1 MAAFGSH
8 GNSFRRGNDG
18 AGYPERFAAPFGML
32 LGKGASVTDTDGQ
45 GSAEDAP
52 RFERR
57 VPDGDDHARDVC
69 VRCGFIDYQ
78 NPKIVTGSVAGAPDG
93 RILLCKRAIEPRAG
107 FWTLPAG
114 YMEMGESVEDAARR
128 EAREEAGA
136 NLSLDRVLAIYSV
149 PRIGQVQ
156 VMFRARLENPD
167 TIEAGIE
174 SEAVALVAYE
184 DVPWEDLAFP
194 TVRWALRQ
202 WRGVE
207 GQRDFAVFGNPA
219 EGV

>member
-18 AGYPERFAAPFGML
+18 AGCPERFE
-32 LGKGASVTDTDGQ
+32 KGIGVTDTDGQ
-45 GSAEDAP
+45 TAP

-78 NPKIVTGSVAGAPDG
+78 NPKIVTGSVASAPDG
-93 RILLCKRAIEPRAG
+93 RVLLCKRAIEPRAG
-107 FWTLPAG
+107 YWTLPAG

-136 NLSLDRVLAIYSV
+136 DLALDRVLAIYSV

-156 VMFRARLENPD
+156 VMFRARLENPEG
-167 TIEAGIE
+167 IEAGIE
-174 SEAVALVAYE
+174 SEEVALVAYA
-184 DVPWEDLAFP
+184 DIPWEELAFP
-194 TVRWALRQ
+194 TVHWALRQ
-202 WRGVE
+202 WREAE
-207 GQRDFAVFGNPA
+207 GREDFAVFGNP
-219 EGV
+219 EGGG